1 MNIAIQRDKIVLR
14 VDDGRNLLVRRV
26 EDELISGDPFQ
37 IPSIWGGEWQRQDRI
52 VQALSSRGR
61 ANPRGEKRLTRL
73 RHVHDGQPLHAGG
86 RRCVIE
92 RTIWLWPEGRSWR
105 PAPGLAPRIARV
117 ICVT

>member
-37 IPSIWGGEWQRQDRI
+37 IPSVWGGEWQRQDRI

-61 ANPRGEKRLTRL
+61 DNPRREKRVTSLRRVAEVPRRHAAWGRMVMRRL
-73 RHVHDGQPLHAGG
+73 LERRAAG
-86 RRCVIE
+86 
-92 RTIWLWPEGRSWR
+92 SSS
-105 PAPGLAPRIARV
+105 
-117 ICVT
+117 